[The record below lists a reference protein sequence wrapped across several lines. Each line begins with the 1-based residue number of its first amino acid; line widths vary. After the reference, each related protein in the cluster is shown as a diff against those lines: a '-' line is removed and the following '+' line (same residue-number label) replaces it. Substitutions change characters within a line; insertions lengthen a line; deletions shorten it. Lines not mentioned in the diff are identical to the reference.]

1 VHSLFTR
8 IGALQVLG
16 GLVFFVRTKV
26 GALVLGP
33 VGVGIVS
40 VVDQFVQ
47 LILQLSAFAIPFAAI
62 KLLSKAHSESA
73 EAFESAY
80 AALLRLL
87 LILGSVGAALGIA
100 LIFFRP
106 GWVGASLAPYAPL
119 AVIGLLALP
128 AMIPHGFF
136 RNVLA
141 AAMRPTSSAVWDVV
155 SAAIMTGAVIVGIL
169 LFREPGYFVGALVGA
184 VVVSGSYYLYLAR
197 RLGLSM
203 TGPPTSVRSL
213 LKANPTFVELSLVSY
228 VVAFVT
234 PLALLIVR
242 TTVLDNF
249 GEATAGLLQAAIGI
263 SLAINLVL
271 NPLNGLLLTPRLNRM
286 LAESEKH
293 RDAKAFQKKL
303 LLAIAVVTLPPLLF
317 PDLALIVLYSS
328 QFVEAAHA
336 LYWFVLSQA
345 MMQITGVYTAL
356 MIGLDRLKG
365 YGVVA
370 VVGTA
375 ANAVLAILL
384 VPSLGLTGAGIAA
397 FTSASLLALGTF
409 GYLRARDGFAIGRAA
424 GLGTLLLFAGLGL
437 AGAFVGTRSSF
448 DVPNLLAKSLVCV
461 VALGLMV
468 PISLDRDERRA
479 LAARLG
485 AAFRRG

>member
-1 VHSLFTR
+1 MHSLFTR

-62 KLLSKAHSESA
+62 KVLSKAHSESPEEFRA
-73 EAFESAY
+73 AY

-100 LIFFRP
+100 LLFLRP
-106 GWVGASLAPYAPL
+106 SWVGAPFAAHTPL
-119 AVIGLLALP
+119 VVIGLLGLP
-128 AMIPHGFF
+128 AMILHGFF
-136 RNVLA
+136 RNVPA
-141 AAMRPTSSAVWDVV
+141 AARQPTTSAVWDVV
-155 SAAIMTGAVIVGIL
+155 AAAMMTCAIVVGIL
-169 LFREPGYFVGALVGA
+169 LYREPGYFVGALVGA

-203 TGPPTSVRSL
+203 TGPPTSVRGL

-228 VVAFVT
+228 VIAFVT

-263 SLAINLVL
+263 SLAILLVL
-271 NPLNGLLLTPRLNRM
+271 SPLNGLLLTPRLNRM

-293 RDAKAFQKKL
+293 RDAEAFQKKL

-345 MMQITGVYTAL
+345 MTQVAGVYTAL
-356 MIGLDRLKG
+356 MIGLDRLKA
-365 YGVVA
+365 YGVVM
-370 VVGTA
+370 VVGTG
-375 ANAVLAILL
+375 ANIVLAILL
-384 VPSLGLTGAGIAA
+384 IPPLGLTGAGIAA
-397 FTSASLLALGTF
+397 FTSAILLALGTF

-424 GLGTLLLFAGLGL
+424 GLGTLFLFVGLGL
-437 AGAFVGTRSSF
+437 AGALLGTRSSF
-448 DVPNLLAKSLVCV
+448 DVPNLLAKSLVG
-461 VALGLMV
+461 VAALALMV

-479 LAARLG
+479 LVTRLG